1 MLLLQGKRAG
11 VACMATTW
19 FETYKRNVLKFINE
33 TGMEGLETDGKK
45 TALFEPFIYQ
55 MHHFTKTGS
64 GQT

>member
-45 TALFEPFIYQ
+45 TALFVPFIYQ